1 MDETQYKPTLI
12 IIIYRWR
19 LVIHGGIDGFSRV
32 PVYIHCSNNN
42 RADTVLQLF
51 LSAVEH
57 FGLPSRV
64 RSDKGGENVD
74 VSLWM
79 LEHPLRGPGRGSM
92 IVGRSVHN
100 QRIERLWRDVYTGVL
115 RFYRDLFFYL
125 EDTTL
130 LDSDDDLCLYAL
142 HYIYIPRINQ
152 HLKEWKDAWINHP
165 LSSANNATPN
175 QLLTSGLQQL
185 SQVNSSV
192 AREFYAADQVSY
204 NQCIEWSS

>member
-1 MDETQYKPTLI
+1 M
-12 IIIYRWR
+12 
-19 LVIHGGIDGFSRV
+19 

-42 RADTVLQLF
+42 HADTVLQLF

-92 IVGRSVHN
+92 IVGCSVYN
-100 QRIERLWRDVYTGVL
+100 QRIERLWRDVYMGVL